1 MRAAEVARGP
11 EHMPAPGL
19 QGQCAS
25 CDGGAGCARASMGVR
40 GPCGPRAAA
49 TRRLVIFASWKRRQS
64 RTTPRHGVGWAGV
77 ERRQLGGEPRRELI
91 PASHERRTVVVRRRM
106 RECRLVF
113 AARGSARAVVVETR
127 QEPPAD
133 NSGRLCALDDDVS
146 ILAAGPSSVAVPVVP

>member
-1 MRAAEVARGP
+1 
-11 EHMPAPGL
+11 
-19 QGQCAS
+19 
-25 CDGGAGCARASMGVR
+25 
-40 GPCGPRAAA
+40 
-49 TRRLVIFASWKRRQS
+49 
-64 RTTPRHGVGWAGV
+64 
-77 ERRQLGGEPRRELI
+77 
-91 PASHERRTVVVRRRM
+91 M